1 MVEFKQLAAFDNYF
15 SANTTLGLLLDNNIN
30 CHLKDENIV
39 TVDPFL
45 NNAVGGIKLMV
56 AEVQFSRAKELIKQ
70 AETDYLN
77 EVHCPVCKNTGLVAE
92 EKINTPQ
99 TFWGKL
105 KNQVAFGQTETYQKT
120 YRCKNCGSIF
130 TEIPVTY

>member
-1 MVEFKQLAAFDNYF
+1 MIAFKQLATYDNYF
-15 SANTTLGLLLDNNIN
+15 SANTTLGLLEENSIN

-56 AEVQFSRAKELIKQ
+56 AEVQFVRAQEIIKE

-77 EVHCPVCKNTGLVAE
+77 EVQCPACKKMGLTAE
-92 EKINTPQ
+92 EKINNPAG
-99 TFWGKL
+99 FWGKL
-105 KNQVAFGQTETYQKT
+105 KNQVAYGQTATYKKS
-120 YRCKNCGSIF
+120 YRCKNCGSVF